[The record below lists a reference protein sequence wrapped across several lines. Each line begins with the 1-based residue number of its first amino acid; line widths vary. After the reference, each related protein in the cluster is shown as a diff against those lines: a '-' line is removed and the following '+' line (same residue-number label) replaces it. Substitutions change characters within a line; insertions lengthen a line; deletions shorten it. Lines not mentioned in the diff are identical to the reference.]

1 MKDKNTKL
9 VQQAILLAI
18 NAVSEDIQKN
28 YDISDNFRRAATI
41 KILAEAYREVSKNE

>member
-9 VQQAILLAI
+9 VQEAIIFAI
-18 NAVSEDIQKN
+18 NSISEDIQKDC
-28 YDISDNFRRAATI
+28 DINDNSRRAATI